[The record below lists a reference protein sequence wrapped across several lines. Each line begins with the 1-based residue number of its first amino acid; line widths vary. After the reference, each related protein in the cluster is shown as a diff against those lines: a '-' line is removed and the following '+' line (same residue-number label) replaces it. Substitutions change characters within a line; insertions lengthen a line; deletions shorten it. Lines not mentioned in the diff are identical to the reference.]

1 MCGRVKGHHSGA
13 AVNTVTSQQNNFR
26 VWLRAFLRGVCV
38 PSLCPYR
45 LIDHNLECEWEG
57 FVLSHFWK
65 IVCKFKVRFSEQ
77 QFFCVCVSIFKAH
90 SVKFRVDS
98 THSPLCKNMLTV
110 QLCFAAALTTVSAEN
125 SCEIRLRSSVSLL
138 KKWRHLQYKHCPVMS
153 EVNLILTVTNLIIL
167 IQCLWTQ
174 TLKFFC
180 KMNSRVIFLIL
191 VQRSSR
197 DYFL

>member
-1 MCGRVKGHHSGA
+1 MWSKSDSSVEYKWQSIFCRIVKWYVWPCEGA
-13 AVNTVTSQQNNFR
+13 SQWCRGEHCHLTAKQFSC
-26 VWLRAFLRGVCV
+26 LIESLLCGVCV
-38 PSLCPYR
+38 PFLCPYR
-45 LIDHNLECEWEG
+45 LSDRNLKCEWEG

-125 SCEIRLRSSVSLL
+125 SCEIRLHSSVSLL
-138 KKWRHLQYKHCPVMS
+138 KKWRHLQYKHCPVTS
-153 EVNLILTVTNLIIL
+153 EVKLILTVTNLIIL
-167 IQCLWTQ
+167 IYWT
-174 TLKFFC
+174 K
-180 KMNSRVIFLIL
+180 
-191 VQRSSR
+191 
-197 DYFL
+197 YFLTF